1 MLHIIYLFFILFTW
15 SANADC
21 DFKSAEHIEALT
33 MPSSIQLIDIKVNKS
48 KKFYRN
54 GLKMLS
60 TDSPTISPVHK
71 KKKFKSK
78 ITVHYEFGKCTFN
91 STIRQNGDLRDH
103 IEYSFEKGA
112 IIQSLNVKLKAGN
125 ILNAIKFK
133 LLIPRTRND
142 LNEVLTTIILKELGF
157 IAPET
162 FKVNVNINGVAG
174 EMLFQ
179 ESGNKELLESNLR
192 REGPMFEGDETLL
205 WSEYGRLGFD
215 DISLTRQT
223 NPNWYLKGLNS
234 ARISI
239 NAYKKLQKSYLV
251 RQDYISRLRYLI
263 QPNKIH
269 KNIFDSFHFS
279 LLALNASHGLAF
291 HNRHFYFNVF
301 LNEFEPVYY
310 DGNASFTKIP
320 EIPNFNNIPEDL
332 LSSFKIDYKYPHIER
347 LKSSAFTEKIISKFS
362 IRSNLSVST
371 SSEFVKQNLPI
382 FISNVEVLQKTLDTL
397 ERPQNFTDLKSLDY
411 DKFIERVKNSGI
423 EQNHVVNIGLNATN
437 ALITGLDGISSNVSH
452 EQVANLI
459 SEASLKKERA
469 VLIDNNIKLSTLAR
483 YLPKVIGGSYM
494 ASKDISFSI
503 NEEKKSITV
512 RQKKSD
518 GWILFIDAQLDNWS
532 IYFTGLEPDVQSKET
547 NLQRMNEYG
556 LTGCLNFYNSEFNQT
571 NLFSK
576 NGQCEDSI
584 NIVNSQGNFKKIKI
598 ENAFADAFDADF
610 SAIDVDFIEI
620 ESAGNDCYDVSGGN
634 YHISKFISGHCGD
647 KGISVGEKSKFAADE
662 IKITDTNIG
671 ISSKDFSTVRINNAQ
686 LKSVLMCYQA
696 NQKKQEFGGAGLYIR
711 TLNCKG
717 GSFVDSNS
725 TAEIG
730 E

>member
-60 TDSPTISPVHK
+60 TNSPTISPVHK

-103 IEYSFEKGA
+103 IEYSSEKGA

-347 LKSSAFTEKIISKFS
+347 PVPLY
-362 IRSNLSVST
+362 RSLN
-371 SSEFVKQNLPI
+371 
-382 FISNVEVLQKTLDTL
+382 
-397 ERPQNFTDLKSLDY
+397 KSL
-411 DKFIERVKNSGI
+411 
-423 EQNHVVNIGLNATN
+423 
-437 ALITGLDGISSNVSH
+437 
-452 EQVANLI
+452 
-459 SEASLKKERA
+459 
-469 VLIDNNIKLSTLAR
+469 
-483 YLPKVIGGSYM
+483 
-494 ASKDISFSI
+494 
-503 NEEKKSITV
+503 
-512 RQKKSD
+512 
-518 GWILFIDAQLDNWS
+518 
-532 IYFTGLEPDVQSKET
+532 
-547 NLQRMNEYG
+547 
-556 LTGCLNFYNSEFNQT
+556 
-571 NLFSK
+571 
-576 NGQCEDSI
+576 
-584 NIVNSQGNFKKIKI
+584 
-598 ENAFADAFDADF
+598 
-610 SAIDVDFIEI
+610 
-620 ESAGNDCYDVSGGN
+620 
-634 YHISKFISGHCGD
+634 
-647 KGISVGEKSKFAADE
+647 
-662 IKITDTNIG
+662 
-671 ISSKDFSTVRINNAQ
+671 
-686 LKSVLMCYQA
+686 
-696 NQKKQEFGGAGLYIR
+696 
-711 TLNCKG
+711 
-717 GSFVDSNS
+717 
-725 TAEIG
+725 
-730 E
+730 